1 MSESVSVRYKEAL
14 QRGHVAVVKGMPREA
29 IGHYETAA
37 GLVPDRPLP
46 FIRIGRVYLQMEQPR
61 EALAA
66 FEAALER
73 APADR
78 DALEGKAAA
87 LAASGRGREAGA
99 ARTRAAEL
107 EAREQAG
114 RRRQRRSP
122 TDPRL
127 MEIERHV
134 VNGAAARAAGDL
146 GVASAAYLTAA
157 NGYVSINDFDAAID
171 ACLRG
176 LEAQPGNIDIHF
188 VMAMLYLRRGWTE
201 LGVQRAT
208 LIEHR
213 LDIDDD
219 QRRRNALVALARDF
233 RTQSPELE
241 RLATSVLRS

>member
-1 MSESVSVRYKEAL
+1 MSDAVSARYKEAL
-14 QRGHVAVVKGMPREA
+14 QRGHVAVVKGQPREA

-37 GLVPDRPLP
+37 ALVPERPVP

-73 APADR
+73 APSDR

-87 LAASGRGREAGA
+87 LAASGRAEEASDV
-99 ARTRAAEL
+99 RSRAAEVA
-107 EAREQAG
+107 AREYAS
-114 RRRQRRSP
+114 RRQRRRP

-127 MEIERHV
+127 LEIERHI
-134 VNGAAARAAGDL
+134 VNGAAARAAGDSSI
-146 GVASAAYLTAA
+146 ASAAYLTAA

-188 VMAMLYLRRGWTE
+188 VMTMLYLRRGWIE
-201 LGVQRAT
+201 LGVQRAR
-208 LIEHR
+208 LIERR

-219 QRRRNALVALARDF
+219 QRRRHALAALARDY
-233 RTQSPELE
+233 RTHSAELE
-241 RLATSVLRS
+241 RLAASTI